1 MKKLLILLVCIIVLS
16 ILSYRIFFYGSYIK
30 KDKVVYIYNK
40 TSNIDSLITSFK
52 EDSIIPEFNIDLFIK
67 IKKIKTIKTGKYL
80 LKKDMSLNNFLNTIR
95 IGKQTPINLKINNIR
110 TKSDLASKLSKQLL
124 IDSTSIINGLND
136 KEIALNFNTDTNN
149 IIGLFI
155 PNTYNVYW
163 TISFNSLL
171 RRMQK
176 EYNRFWNNKR
186 INLAKEIGLSRTEV
200 ITLASIISEESNK
213 SKEYKT
219 IAGVYINRIN
229 KGIPLMADPTLKYA
243 LNDFTL
249 KRILNVHKTV
259 DSPYNTYKYKGLP
272 PGPICIPS
280 IKSID
285 AVLNYEHH
293 KFIYFC
299 AKEDF
304 SGYHVFAKTLR
315 QHNKNAR
322 KYQRALNKLRI
333 FK

>member
-16 ILSYRIFFYGSYIK
+16 ILSYRIFFYGSYIQ

-52 EDSIIPEFNIDLFIK
+52 EDSIIPKFNIDLFIK

-136 KEIALNFNTDTNN
+136 KEIALNFNTNTNN

-280 IKSID
+280 IKAID

>member
-1 MKKLLILLVCIIVLS
+1 MKKLLILFICIVVLS
-16 ILSYRIFFYGSYIK
+16 IFSYRIFFYGSYIQ
-30 KDKVVYIYNK
+30 KDKVIYIYNK

-52 EDSIIPEFNIDLFIK
+52 EDSIIPKFNIDLFIK

-186 INLAKEIGLSRTEV
+186 IKLAKEIGLSRTEV

-280 IKSID
+280 IKAID

>member
-1 MKKLLILLVCIIVLS
+1 MKKLLILFVCIVVLS
-16 ILSYRIFFYGSYIK
+16 ILSYRIFFYGSYIQ
-30 KDKVVYIYNK
+30 KDKVVYIYNT

-52 EDSIIPEFNIDLFIK
+52 EDSIIPNFNIDLFIK
-67 IKKIKTIKTGKYL
+67 IKKIKTIKTGKYFL
-80 LKKDMSLNNFLNTIR
+80 RKDMSLNNFLNTIR

-171 RRMQK
+171 IRMKQ

-213 SKEYKT
+213 SKEYKR

-249 KRILNVHKTV
+249 KRILNIHKTV

-280 IKSID
+280 IKAID

-315 QHNKNAR
+315 QHNKNAW
-322 KYQRALNKLRI
+322 KYQQALNKLRI

>member
-16 ILSYRIFFYGSYIK
+16 ILSYRIFFYGSYIQ

-52 EDSIIPEFNIDLFIK
+52 EDSIIPKFNIDLFIK

-149 IIGLFI
+149 VIGLFI